1 MDLRERGLSAQRIYD
16 GRVIKLRVDTV
27 ELPNGRQATRE
38 IIEHPGAV
46 CIAALTA
53 DERIVLVRQYR
64 RPIDEVILEAP
75 AGKLDKDE
83 DPLACAKRELQEET
97 GYRAS
102 SWHLISRFYTTPG
115 FCDEIMFLYV
125 AKDLEQAGQSL
136 DEDEFVQ
143 VEYMP
148 LQEARDLVLE
158 GKLNDGKT
166 MLAVLAAW
174 SLK

>member
-1 MDLRERGLSAQRIYD
+1 MDLEEKGFKSQRIYD
-16 GRVIKLRVDTV
+16 GRVINLRIDTV

-53 DERIVLVRQYR
+53 DEKIVLVRQYR
-64 RPIDEVILEAP
+64 RPIDQIILEAP

-83 DPLACAKRELQEET
+83 DPLACAQRELKEET
-97 GYRAS
+97 GYLAGR
-102 SWHLISRFYTTPG
+102 WNLVSRFYTTPG
-115 FCDEIMFLYV
+115 FSDEVMYLYL
-125 AKDLEQAGQSL
+125 AQDLEEAKQCP
-136 DEDEFVQ
+136 DEDEFVE

-148 LQEARDLVLE
+148 LQEAWELVLQ
-158 GKLNDGKT
+158 GQLNDAKT
-166 MLAVLAAW
+166 MIAILAAW